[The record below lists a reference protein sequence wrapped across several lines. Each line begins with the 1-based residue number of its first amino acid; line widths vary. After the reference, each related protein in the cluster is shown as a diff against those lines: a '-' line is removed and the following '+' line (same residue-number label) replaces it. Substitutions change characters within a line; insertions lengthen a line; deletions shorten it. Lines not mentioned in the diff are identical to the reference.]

1 MNRFVS
7 SARLLARAA
16 NKAQGPVGARAI
28 FAVAPR
34 AVPQQQVLLRSF
46 GAGASAG
53 HGAKDE
59 PFLDTKVVAERI
71 ISVVKNFDKVS
82 SAKVTATARFKED
95 LDLDSLDAVE
105 VVMAI
110 EEEFGIEIPDSE
122 ADKLLSVGDVSFDI
136 FDSFFWG
143 DWDYDREHLGCGQK
157 RAFV

>member
-1 MNRFVS
+1 MQRFVS
-7 SARLLARAA
+7 SARLLARATI
-16 NKAQGPVGARAI
+16 KAQGPVSGVRTI

-34 AVPQQQVLLRSF
+34 VVQQQVQVRSF

-122 ADKLLSVGDVSFDI
+122 ADKLLSVADVSLPHRLANGAEL
-136 FDSFFWG
+136 S
-143 DWDYDREHLGCGQK
+143 
-157 RAFV
+157 

>member
-1 MNRFVS
+1 M
-7 SARLLARAA
+7 
-16 NKAQGPVGARAI
+16 
-28 FAVAPR
+28 
-34 AVPQQQVLLRSF
+34 
-46 GAGASAG
+46 
-53 HGAKDE
+53 
-59 PFLDTKVVAERI
+59 DTKVVAERI